1 MDHFTDHKG
10 NSELVGQIWEK
21 IYINTEQWQAEVEF
35 LKDEFGFLHNL
46 IGGYIVWL
54 GKEEIMPQIQT
65 LVQRLND
72 IQRVR
77 AELNQK
83 LTKQMVSL
91 EELLNKS
98 FEGSQQDVKNEDVAL
113 NKLLKDFTSDIR
125 SLKKEIHT
133 VTKMVVNSKK

>member
-98 FEGSQQDVKNEDVAL
+98 FEGSQEDVKNEDVAL

>member
-1 MDHFTDHKG
+1 M
-10 NSELVGQIWEK
+10 
-21 IYINTEQWQAEVEF
+21 
-35 LKDEFGFLHNL
+35 
-46 IGGYIVWL
+46 
-54 GKEEIMPQIQT
+54 
-65 LVQRLND
+65 QRLND

-98 FEGSQQDVKNEDVAL
+98 FEGSQEDVKNEDVAL